1 VGYSTKGRKPIER
14 ASKIAHIEIIK
25 NADVQA
31 YIEQCILP
39 APPDPASLS
48 LLLCDAK
55 DIDVS
60 EVTTVIAID
69 GGYTET
75 FVREEYPSACVAFFT
90 FGPLLFKLS
99 DLRSLDAKRF
109 IAPEDLQ
116 KLKNIERYT
125 LVLPTK
131 GIRHKDQP
139 SLSATIRK
147 AVYDFF
153 EQKRG
158 GDDEQLMTSL
168 QWFLFGRWKRTPDDS
183 ATVELAH
190 CPFNCGQGPIA
201 FRHGD
206 ATHRPCPA
214 CDGPVY
220 LTDVFRLHER
230 VDEETGGS
238 GIAAY
243 VMTMLEQLVLVH
255 IIHNILSI
263 KKSLLRQILFVKDG
277 PLAFFGLVAPLYKPM
292 RELVEHLLS
301 EPSGPSGPTLRLV
314 GLEKS
319 GAFVEHAANIQD
331 RLRPGSFLVVG
342 NDYIRKYIVPGG
354 DGSTS
359 YGQNTYYGQKVF
371 FRAKTGEMHVTT
383 VPAKVFTGSPK
394 PQDIPHLDEI
404 LGLVGELKCSM
415 YDNALIPVALA
426 NKLVSLSDF
435 PSQRILTTF
444 ARQIAS
450 SQVSE
455 ALQF

>member
-1 VGYSTKGRKPIER
+1 MGYSTKGRKPIER

-31 YIEQCILP
+31 YIAQCILP
-39 APPDPASLS
+39 SPADPASLS
-48 LLLCDAK
+48 SLLRDAK
-55 DIDVS
+55 EVDVS
-60 EVTTVIAID
+60 EVTTVIAVD

-75 FVREEYPSACVAFFT
+75 LVREEYPSACVAFFT

-131 GIRHKDQP
+131 GIRHQGQP
-139 SLSATIRK
+139 SLAATIRK

-158 GDDEQLMTSL
+158 PDDEQLMTSL
-168 QWFLFGRWKRTPDDS
+168 RWFLFRRWMRTPDDS

-190 CPFNCGQGPIA
+190 CPFDCGQGPIA
-201 FRHGD
+201 FRNDD
-206 ATHRPCPA
+206 ATQRPCPT
-214 CDGPVY
+214 CNRSVY

-230 VDEETGGS
+230 VNEETGGS

-255 IIHNILSI
+255 LIHNILNM
-263 KKSLLRQILFVKDG
+263 KEALLRQILFVKDG
-277 PLAFFGLVAPLYKPM
+277 PLAFFGLVAPLYRPM

-301 EPSGPSGPTLRLV
+301 EPRGPSGSTLRLV

-319 GAFVEHAANIQD
+319 GAFVEHAASIQE
-331 RLRPGSFLVVG
+331 RLRPGSFFVVG
-342 NDYIRKYIVPGG
+342 DDYIRKYIVPGG

-371 FRAKTGEMHVTT
+371 FRAKTGEMHVAT
-383 VPAKVFTGSPK
+383 VPARAFTGNPK
-394 PQDIPHLDEI
+394 PEDIPYLDEI
-404 LGLVGELKCSM
+404 LSLVGELKCSM

-444 ARQIAS
+444 ARQMLS
-450 SQVSE
+450 S
-455 ALQF
+455 

>member
-1 VGYSTKGRKPIER
+1 MGYSTKGRKPIER

-31 YIEQCILP
+31 YVSQCVLP
-39 APPDPASLS
+39 SPPDPASLS
-48 LLLCDAK
+48 SLMRDAK
-55 DIDVS
+55 DVDAS
-60 EVTTVIAID
+60 EVTTVIAVD

-75 FVREEYPSACVAFFT
+75 FVREEYPSACIAFFT

-99 DLRSLDAKRF
+99 DLRGLDSKRF

-131 GIRHKDQP
+131 GIRHRGQP
-139 SLSATIRK
+139 SLAATIRK
-147 AVYDFF
+147 AVFDFF

-158 GDDEQLMTSL
+158 ADGEQLMKSL
-168 QWFLFGRWKRTPDDS
+168 RWFLFRRWKRTPDES
-183 ATVELAH
+183 FQVELAH
-190 CPFNCGQGPIA
+190 CPFDCGQGTIA
-201 FRHGD
+201 FRHSD
-206 ATHRPCPA
+206 PSEKHCPQ
-214 CDGPVY
+214 CDRPVY

-255 IIHNILSI
+255 IIHNIMLNI
-263 KKSLLRQILFVKDG
+263 KEALLRQILFIKDG
-277 PLAFFGLVAPLYKPM
+277 PLAFFGLVAALYKPM
-292 RELVEHLLS
+292 RELVEYLLS
-301 EPSGPSGPTLRLV
+301 GPGGRAGPTLRLV

-319 GAFVEHAANIQD
+319 GAFVEHAASIQNSM
-331 RLRPGSFLVVG
+331 LPGSYLLVG
-342 NDYIRKYIVPGG
+342 DEYIRKYIVPGG
-354 DGSTS
+354 DSSTV

-371 FRAKTGEMHVTT
+371 FRAKTGEMYVATI
-383 VPAKVFTGSPK
+383 PATAYTGSPK
-394 PQDIPHLDEI
+394 PDSIPHLDEI

-444 ARQIAS
+444 ARS
-450 SQVSE
+450 NVK
-455 ALQF
+455 L

>member
-1 VGYSTKGRKPIER
+1 MGYSTKGRKPIER

-25 NADVQA
+25 NADVQT
-31 YIEQCILP
+31 YIAQCVLP
-39 APPDPASLS
+39 SPPDPASLS
-48 LLLCDAK
+48 SLLRNAK
-55 DIDVS
+55 EVDVS
-60 EVTTVIAID
+60 EVTTVIAVD

-131 GIRHKDQP
+131 GIRHRGQP
-139 SLSATIRK
+139 SLAATIRK

-158 GDDEQLMTSL
+158 ADDEQLMTSL
-168 QWFLFGRWKRTPDDS
+168 RWFLFRRWMRAPDDS
-183 ATVELAH
+183 VTVDLAR
-190 CPFNCGQGPIA
+190 CPYDCGQGVIA
-201 FRHGD
+201 FRNGD
-206 ATHRPCPA
+206 ASQRPCPT
-214 CDGPVY
+214 CDRPVY

-255 IIHNILSI
+255 LIHNILDM
-263 KKSLLRQILFVKDG
+263 KESLLRQILFVKDG
-277 PLAFFGLVAPLYKPM
+277 PLAFFGLVAPLYRPM

-301 EPSGPSGPTLRLV
+301 EPRGPSGPTLRLV

-319 GAFVEHAANIQD
+319 GAFVEHAASIHE
-331 RLRPGSFLVVG
+331 RLRPGSFFVVG
-342 NDYIRKYIVPGG
+342 DDYIRKYIVPGG

-371 FRAKTGEMHVTT
+371 FRAKTGEMHVAT
-383 VPAKVFTGSPK
+383 VPAKAFTGSPK
-394 PQDIPHLDEI
+394 PEDIPHLDEV
-404 LGLVGELKCSM
+404 LSLVGELKCSM

-444 ARQIAS
+444 ARQMLTS
-450 SQVSE
+450 
-455 ALQF
+455 